1 MDTIS
6 LIISIISASLAIGSA
21 AFTLVTYI
29 RTVRHDRRQA
39 TLEAFNRLQSEVFDP
54 LNKIMPKEIEEMTH
68 HPQSEEYKTVSGYL
82 ARLEHFCVGV
92 EQNIYDKKTVYE
104 LAHGYLDGNVIKRR
118 IEPFLEQKNK
128 HAEENEDY
136 YANTRAVLRWM
147 DKETERRKKNASIT
161 FFVGF
166 RVADIVSS

>member
-1 MDTIS
+1 MSNTVS
-6 LIISIISASLAIGSA
+6 LIISLISVGLALGSA
-21 AFTLVTYI
+21 VFSLITYI
-29 RTVRHDRRQA
+29 KNIRHDRRQA

-54 LNKIMPKEIEEMTH
+54 LNKIQPKELAELAQ
-68 HPQSEEYKTVSGYL
+68 PPRSEDYKTVSGYL

-92 EQNIYDKKTVYE
+92 QQSIYDKKTVYE

-128 HAEENEDY
+128 HVENDEDY

-147 DKETERRKKNASIT
+147 DKETAKRKHNGKT
-161 FFVGF
+161 EE
-166 RVADIVSS
+166 

>member
-1 MDTIS
+1 MSNTVS
-6 LIISIISASLAIGSA
+6 LIISLISVGLALGSA
-21 AFTLVTYI
+21 VFSLITYI
-29 RTVRHDRRQA
+29 KNIRHDRRQA

-68 HPQSEEYKTVSGYL
+68 HPQSEDYKTVSGYL

-92 EQNIYDKKTVYE
+92 QQSIYDKKTVYE

-128 HAEENEDY
+128 HAENDEDY

-147 DKETERRKKNASIT
+147 DENTKEKTKNKGERK
-161 FFVGF
+161 
-166 RVADIVSS
+166 

>member
-1 MDTIS
+1 MIKMDAVSLVIS
-6 LIISIISASLAIGSA
+6 VISICLVVGSA

-29 RTVRHDRRQA
+29 RTVRHDRKQA
-39 TLEAFNRLQSEVFDP
+39 TLEAFNRLQAEVFDP
-54 LNKIMPKEIEEMTH
+54 LNKIQPKEIAELAQ
-68 HPQSEEYKTVSGYL
+68 HPRSEDYKTVSGYL

-92 EQNIYDKKTVYE
+92 RQNIYDKKTVYE

-128 HAEENEDY
+128 HTEENEEY

-147 DKETERRKKNASIT
+147 DQETVKRKHN
-161 FFVGF
+161 
-166 RVADIVSS
+166 

>member
-1 MDTIS
+1 MDAVSLVIS
-6 LIISIISASLAIGSA
+6 VISICLAVGSA

-29 RTVRHDRRQA
+29 RTVRHDRKQA
-39 TLEAFNRLQSEVFDP
+39 TLEAFNRLQAEVFDP
-54 LNKIMPKEIEEMTH
+54 LNKIQPKEIAELAQ
-68 HPQSEEYKTVSGYL
+68 HPRSEDYKTVSGYL

-92 EQNIYDKKTVYE
+92 RQNIYDKKTVYE

-128 HAEENEDY
+128 HAEEDEDY

-147 DKETERRKKNASIT
+147 DKESERRKKN
-161 FFVGF
+161 G
-166 RVADIVSS
+166 